1 MYFYT
6 KKEFND
12 GLLLFKTKNK
22 EWDRLLD
29 ISINGGITSM
39 LFNQRV
45 FTEYN
50 CIIERI
56 QDYSG
61 NGYLIVKTNK
71 NVSNN
76 EPVLLY
82 INQSFIA

>member
-1 MYFYT
+1 
-6 KKEFND
+6 
-12 GLLLFKTKNK
+12 
-22 EWDRLLD
+22 
-29 ISINGGITSM
+29 M

-71 NVSNN
+71 NVSKN